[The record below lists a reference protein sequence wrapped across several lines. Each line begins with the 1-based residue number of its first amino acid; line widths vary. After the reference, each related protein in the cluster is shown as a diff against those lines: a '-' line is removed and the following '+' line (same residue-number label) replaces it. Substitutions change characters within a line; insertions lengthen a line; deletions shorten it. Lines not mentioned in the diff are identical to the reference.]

1 MTKIKAKALHSIK
14 TRSGIYGLGD
24 TLVLDPANAKRLYD
38 LRAIEILEEEVE
50 EEVDEE
56 VEEVEE
62 VEDVEA
68 KPEYSMD
75 MSKDEMIAELKK
87 LKIEHDPKAN
97 KEVLL
102 GLLNEA

>member
-14 TRSGIYGLGD
+14 TGSGIYGLGD

-38 LRAIEILEEEVE
+38 LKAIEIL
-50 EEVDEE
+50 DEE
-56 VEEVEE
+56 VEEV
-62 VEDVEA
+62 VEA

-102 GLLNEA
+102 NLLNEA

>member
-14 TRSGIYGLGD
+14 TSSGIYGLGD
-24 TLVLDPANAKRLYD
+24 TLVLDSANAKRLFD
-38 LRAIEILEEEVE
+38 LKAIEIL
-50 EEVDEE
+50 DEE

-62 VEDVEA
+62 VEEA

-75 MSKDEMIAELKK
+75 MSKDELIAELKK

-102 GLLNEA
+102 NLLNEA